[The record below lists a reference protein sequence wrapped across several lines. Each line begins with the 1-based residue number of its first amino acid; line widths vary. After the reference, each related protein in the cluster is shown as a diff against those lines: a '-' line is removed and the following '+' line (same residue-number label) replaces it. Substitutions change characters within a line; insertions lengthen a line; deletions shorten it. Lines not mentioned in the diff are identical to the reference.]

1 MKSKRIITA
10 LAMLL
15 VSAVLLSTAS
25 YAWFAMNTNVSAN
38 GLTIGAYSDSL
49 FLQIKTS
56 EDDDYKTQT
65 SFTEDNVGI
74 LRLTT
79 PSYYNTNTN
88 LDFVTVTVPTT
99 AATVYETGKVYYKA
113 VKSDMGGFDY
123 IVADMSA
130 YKSAAASIEG
140 LYSKAAFVLQ
150 VTHTA
155 PQDGYTYYSYD
166 YATDTYT
173 AVASPAEVY
182 SLYAV
187 ANTYT
192 GETGEYNG
200 SGTYYKLEGGKYVN
214 VSYTLYQRSQLPAKT
229 YYVIDAGND
238 VEEATTATAG
248 VDYYVR
254 NVVSSKFGHSSAYE
268 YSYVGQFAAGTVL
281 ADELLW
287 GRAYSSELTN
297 AQTNNSLTYIPEAKQ
312 GDYYLMQTLNIRQ
325 AENTNNATNLRIE
338 NVTITGATNPI
349 ANALRIL
356 FVATSSS
363 GKTTTAHYNPRNDVG
378 NNNGV
383 EDAILFDTLLGDAQ
397 ETITVQIYMYF
408 DGTDAITYTSAINDA
423 TLNGQNIQI
432 EFAIDELSY
441 N

>member
-1 MKSKRIITA
+1 MKSKRIVTA

-25 YAWFAMNTNVSAN
+25 YAWFAMNTRVSAN
-38 GLTIGAYSDSL
+38 GLTVGAYSDSL

-56 EDDDYKTQT
+56 EDADYKTQT

-79 PSYYNTNTN
+79 PSYYKD
-88 LDFVTVTVPTT
+88 LEFVTLTVPT
-99 AATVYETGKVYYKA
+99 AASGAYDSSKVYYVA
-113 VKSDMGGFDY
+113 NQSAMGNGFDY
-123 IVADMSA
+123 VVADMSA
-130 YKSAAASIEG
+130 YKNAAADLTG
-140 LYSKAAFVLQ
+140 LYNKTAFVLQ
-150 VTHTA
+150 NVHKT
-155 PQDGYTYYSYD
+155 PESGYTYYSYD

-173 AVASPAEVY
+173 EVSAPNDVY

-187 ANTYT
+187 ADTYT
-192 GETGEYNG
+192 GETTGTYNG
-200 SGTYYKLEGGKYVN
+200 SGTYYGLKNGKYVN
-214 VSYTLYQRSQLPAKT
+214 VSHTLYERSQLPSNT
-229 YYVIDAGND
+229 YYIIEAAAAV
-238 VEEATTATAG
+238 VATTATED

-254 NVVSSKFGHSSAYE
+254 STVNSKYE
-268 YSYVGQFAAGTVL
+268 YSYVGQFAEDTVL

-287 GRAYSSELTN
+287 GRAYSSELN
-297 AQTNNSLTYIPEAKQ
+297 SAQIGNSLTYIPEANH
-312 GDYYLMQTLNIRQ
+312 GDYYLQQTLYIRQ
-325 AENTNNATNLRIE
+325 AANTNNATNLRIE

-363 GKTTTAHYNPRNDVG
+363 GRRATALYNPRNDAG
-378 NNNGV
+378 INNGV
-383 EDAILFDTLLGDAQ
+383 QDATLFDTLLGDAQ
-397 ETITVQIYMYF
+397 ETITIQVYVYF
-408 DGTDAITYTSAINDA
+408 DGTDVITNTSAINDA

-432 EFAIDELSY
+432 EFAIDELTY

>member
-1 MKSKRIITA
+1 MKSKRIVTA

-38 GLTIGAYSDSL
+38 GLTVGAYSDSL

-56 EDDDYKTQT
+56 EDTDYKTQT

-79 PSYYNTNTN
+79 PSYYKE
-88 LDFVTVTVPTT
+88 LEFVTFTAPT
-99 AATVYETGKVYYKA
+99 AVSGAYDSSKVYYVA
-113 VKSDMGGFDY
+113 NQSAMGDGFDY
-123 IVADMSA
+123 VVADMSA
-130 YKSAAASIEG
+130 YKNAAADLTG
-140 LYSKAAFVLQ
+140 LYNKTAFVLQ
-150 VTHTA
+150 NVHKA
-155 PQDGYTYYSYD
+155 PETGYTYYSYD
-166 YATDTYT
+166 HATDTYT
-173 AVASPAEVY
+173 AVASPADVY

-187 ANTYT
+187 VDTYT
-192 GETGEYNG
+192 GETTGTYNG
-200 SGTYYKLEGGKYVN
+200 SGTYYKLQSGKFVN
-214 VSYTLYQRSQLPAKT
+214 VSYTLYQRSQLPADT
-229 YYVIDAGND
+229 YYIIDAATA
-238 VEEATTATAG
+238 VVATTATAG

-254 NVVSSKFGHSSAYE
+254 STVNSKYE
-268 YSYVGQFAAGTVL
+268 YSYVGQFAEGTVL
-281 ADELLW
+281 ADQLLW
-287 GRAYSSELTN
+287 GRAYSSELN
-297 AQTNNSLTYIPEAKQ
+297 SAQIGNSLTYIPEANH
-312 GDYYLMQTLNIRQ
+312 GDYYLQQTLYIRQ

-363 GKTTTAHYNPRNDVG
+363 GETTTALYNPRNDVG

-383 EDAILFDTLLGDAQ
+383 EDALLFANLLGDAQ
-397 ETITVQIYMYF
+397 ETITVQVYIYF
-408 DGTDAITYTSAINDA
+408 DGTDVITHTSAINDA

-432 EFAIDELSY
+432 EFAINNHDY